1 MATLGV
7 PAPQTLADAYRRLR
21 EQTLALAAPLTPEDC
36 CIQSVPD
43 VSPTKWHLA
52 HVTWFF
58 ETFVLEGREPFD
70 PAFGYLF
77 NSYYETVGRMHP
89 RPERG
94 LLSRPSLERVL
105 QYRRSVDEAVLE
117 LLDSGRAERR
127 LLQLLQ
133 LGLHH
138 EQQHQELL
146 LMDITHV
153 LSCNPLAPAYRDDL
167 PEVSTGLESPR
178 DWIDRPGGLVEIG
191 AEPEGF
197 AHDNERPRHRVHL
210 EPHRLA
216 TRLTTCG
223 DWLAFMDDG
232 GYERPELWMAD
243 GWTTVQEQ
251 GWNAPSY
258 WRLHEDGDWRLF
270 TLGGL
275 RRLRAD
281 EPVCHVSWYEA
292 DAFARW
298 AGARL
303 PTEAEWELAAA
314 ELPVEGNLLE
324 TGAFHPRPAG
334 QAQGLRQAFGD
345 LWEWTASP
353 YSPYPGFRPL
363 PGPAAEYNG
372 KFMANQ
378 FVLRGGCCATP
389 RGHLRATYRNFYYPH
404 QRWMFSGIRL
414 AADR

>member
-1 MATLGV
+1 MATAGA
-7 PAPQTLADAYRRLR
+7 PAPQSLADRFSRVR
-21 EQTLALAAPLTPEDC
+21 ERTVELASPLTAEDC
-36 CIQSVPD
+36 CIQSMPD

-52 HVTWFF
+52 HSTWFF

-70 PAFGYLF
+70 PAFAYLF

-105 QYRRSVDEAVLE
+105 DYRRAVDEGVGERLDAATPEDLE
-117 LLDSGRAERR
+117 LL
-127 LLQLLQ
+127 QLVR
-133 LGLHH
+133 LGLEH

-146 LMDITHV
+146 LMDCKHV
-153 LSCNPLAPAYRDDL
+153 FSCNPLAPAYRSDL
-167 PEVSTGLESPR
+167 PEAAAGLEAPR
-178 DWIDRPGGLVEIG
+178 DWIEREGGLVEIG
-191 AEPEGF
+191 HEGAGF
-197 AHDNERPRHRVHL
+197 AFDNEQPRHRVHL

-223 DWLAFMDDG
+223 EWLAFMDDG
-232 GYERPELWMAD
+232 GYERPELWTAD
-243 GWTTVQEQ
+243 GWAVVQER
-251 GWNAPSY
+251 GWQAPEY
-258 WRLHEDGDWRLF
+258 WRRDEDEWSLF
-270 TLGGL
+270 TLGGP
-275 RRLRAD
+275 RRLRSD
-281 EPVCHVSWYEA
+281 EPVAHVSWYEA

-314 ELPVEGNLLE
+314 ELPVRGNLLE
-324 TGAFHPRPAG
+324 TGALHPRPAG
-334 QAQGLRQAFGD
+334 AEEGLRQAFGD

-353 YSPYPGFRPL
+353 YTPYPGFQPL
-363 PGPAAEYNG
+363 PGAVGEYNG

-389 RGHLRATYRNFYYPH
+389 REHLRASYRNFYYPH
-404 QRWMFSGIRL
+404 QRWMFSGVRL
-414 AADR
+414 AS